1 MKRFP
6 SGEKGMGALAG
17 CKVRSGKP
25 GRFERKKGT
34 KGAAFRRR
42 AGVNRE
48 QTGTWDA
55 KKGPFTVRLRSGG
68 CGERKKEE
76 PWGTASGSA
85 PVRAQGRE
93 RNAVSVL
100 GEKIERGCSDEG
112 GEKEGAFGKIRA
124 VQERNR
130 NFAGLRG

>member
-1 MKRFP
+1 MR
-6 SGEKGMGALAG
+6 KGWGALAG

-25 GRFERKKGT
+25 GRFEHKKGA

-76 PWGTASGSA
+76 PWGTAAVLRRCGRRDGNGTPYRFWVRRQKEDVRTREGRKRELLEKSG
-85 PVRAQGRE
+85 RYRKG
-93 RNAVSVL
+93 
-100 GEKIERGCSDEG
+100 IEISQ
-112 GEKEGAFGKIRA
+112 A
-124 VQERNR
+124 
-130 NFAGLRG
+130 

>member
-1 MKRFP
+1 M
-6 SGEKGMGALAG
+6 AD

-76 PWGTASGSA
+76 PWGDGKRFCAGAGAGTGTPYRFWVRRQKEDVRTREGRKRELLEKSG
-85 PVRAQGRE
+85 RYRKG
-93 RNAVSVL
+93 
-100 GEKIERGCSDEG
+100 IEISQ
-112 GEKEGAFGKIRA
+112 A
-124 VQERNR
+124 
-130 NFAGLRG
+130 